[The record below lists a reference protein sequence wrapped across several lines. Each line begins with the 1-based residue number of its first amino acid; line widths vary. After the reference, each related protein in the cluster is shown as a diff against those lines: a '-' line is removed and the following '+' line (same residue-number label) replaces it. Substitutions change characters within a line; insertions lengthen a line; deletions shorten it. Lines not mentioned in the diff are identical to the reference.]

1 MAVAAAGGVEVWTHV
16 ERVEEMILFV
26 GEQEVQLLLLEQDE
40 KDCMVLQLSRGRCVE
55 DCAGESFAVARN
67 VVRARVKVRSGAN
80 LMMMMMMLLVMMMV
94 MVMVMVLIM
103 MMLMVM
109 MMTITMMMMMNVVCS
124 GVHVRSSAKLPF
136 ARNIICTFNSTAITV
151 IITSLLH

>member
-40 KDCMVLQLSRGRCVE
+40 KDCTVLQLSRGRCVE

-80 LMMMMMMLLVMMMV
+80 LMMMMMLLVMMMV

>member
-1 MAVAAAGGVEVWTHV
+1 MDTCGE
-16 ERVEEMILFV
+16 VEEMILFV

-40 KDCMVLQLSRGRCVE
+40 KDCTVLQLSRGRCVE

-94 MVMVMVLIM
+94 MVMVMVMIM
-103 MMLMVM
+103 MILMVM
-109 MMTITMMMMMNVVCS
+109 MMVMNVVCS

>member
-1 MAVAAAGGVEVWTHV
+1 MERWRGV

-26 GEQEVQLLLLEQDE
+26 GEQEVQLLLLEEEQDE
-40 KDCMVLQLSRGRCVE
+40 KDCTVLQLSRGRCVE

-80 LMMMMMMLLVMMMV
+80 LMMMMMMLLVMMMVMV